1 MKKLKQL
8 EEPEIGLITEP
19 MDSNTEEFK
28 KFQAIILNKVKEQ
41 SKEKRLEIELI
52 ALKIKMEDY
61 MKDESETVKTA
72 GDFLKS
78 FLLLLN
84 ITQKRFAEYTGI
96 EPTFLSK
103 IVNGERVINSEYAL
117 IISKIFST
125 EPLLWLE
132 IQAKNE
138 LKIVE
143 KKLGTLN
150 KYSLQSLMQVSK

>member
-41 SKEKRLEIELI
+41 SKEKRLEIELM

-61 MKDESETVKTA
+61 LKDESETVKTA

>member
-41 SKEKRLEIELI
+41 SKEKRLEIELL

-61 MKDESETVKTA
+61 LKDESETVKTA

-84 ITQKRFAEYTGI
+84 ITQKRFAEYIGI
-96 EPTFLSK
+96 EATLLSK
-103 IVNGERVINSEYAL
+103 IINGERNINSEFAL
-117 IISKIFST
+117 IVSKIFGT
-125 EPLLWLE
+125 GPLLWLE

-138 LKIVE
+138 LKAVE
-143 KKLGTLN
+143 NKLGTL
-150 KYSLQSLMQVSK
+150 KQYSLQGLMQVSK